1 MLTPDR
7 GIGYSRM
14 ELVLQLIALELS
26 EDKEDTRHRLQSIG
40 NVRLKTILF

>member
-14 ELVLQLIALELS
+14 ELVLQLIALKVS
-26 EDKEDTRHRLQSIG
+26 EDKEDTRDRLQSSG
-40 NVRLKTILF
+40 KVRLKTILF